1 LSTVTPTVAWRAA
14 YRLQLHPG
22 FTFADATGVL
32 DHLASLGVSHVYLS
46 PVLEAAAGST
56 HGYDVIDHGTI
67 RHALGGRE
75 GFEALV
81 AAAHERGLGV
91 VLDVVPNHMAIGGH
105 GAGNPWW
112 WDVLEHGPDSVH
124 ARAFDIDWGVTGQRR
139 VLMPVLDDHLRN
151 VVLQGRLVLRREDHG
166 ALAVVIDPQRFPLS
180 PASVAPL
187 LARAAARIDDPVL
200 ATVARALGDAAAA
213 GEGAGDANRE
223 ALVAASAAAREHLC
237 AEPAAAG
244 AVDEVLA
251 QASSDRDDLAAV
263 LRAQHY
269 RLARWQLAN
278 QEVRHRRFFDVTEL
292 VGLRV
297 DDPEVFDATHRVVLG
312 LVADGKVDGLRID
325 HPDGL
330 RDPEDYLR
338 RLTAAA
344 PRIPVWVEKIVAP
357 GEGLRASWPVAGT
370 TGYDFLELVTRLLV
384 HDDGA
389 RTLHGWFADVTG
401 RPATLEEESAVAK
414 REVLGTLLAAD
425 VERCVDLAAR
435 ALAEEGWDAS
445 RAELRPALV
454 ELAVELPVY
463 RTYVRPGHP
472 TGAEDRALLRGAMDR
487 ARPRLDDVDGE
498 VLDALLDALL
508 DPDGETAAEL
518 AVRFQ
523 QLTAP
528 ATAKGVEDTV
538 CYRWAP
544 VAAQCEVG
552 CHPDA
557 GGVTVDAFHAEVGAA
572 AASWPDRMLDTSTH
586 DTKRAEDVRARM
598 ALLTEEPERW
608 VRTASDLSARA
619 EQVAG
624 AAPEP
629 ALALLALQ
637 TLVGA
642 WPVTAERFCAYLVK
656 AAREAKTA
664 TSWVAPD
671 DAHEDGLARWGT
683 ALVDDPGLQAA
694 VAAEADRL
702 TAPGLANS
710 LAQLTL
716 KLTCPGVPVVYQ
728 GTELWDGSLVD
739 PDNRRPVDF
748 ALRARILGEVAAG
761 RTEATAAGTDR
772 PLGVEKLLVL
782 HRLLALRGRR
792 PEDLD
797 GRAAYVPLAAEGPAA
812 EHLVAYRRGQGVVVV
827 VSRWPLRLAA
837 GGGWGGTV
845 LELPPAPGG
854 GAWRDVLGGP
864 TWQGG
869 VAAADLLA
877 RHPVAVL
884 EPEADGS

>member
-1 LSTVTPTVAWRAA
+1 VRPTVPWRAA

-22 FTFADATGVL
+22 FTFADAADAL
-32 DHLASLGVSHVYLS
+32 DHLAALGVSHVYLS
-46 PVLEAAAGST
+46 PILEAAAGST

-67 RHALGGRE
+67 RGALGGWD

-81 AAAHERGLGV
+81 AAARERDMGV

-112 WDVLEHGPDSVH
+112 WDVLEHGPDSLH

-139 VLMPVLDDHLRN
+139 ILMPVLDDHLRN
-151 VVLQGRLVLRREDHG
+151 VVLDGRLVLRREDHG
-166 ALAVVIDPQRFPLS
+166 ALAVVVDPQRFPLS

-187 LARAAARIDDPVL
+187 LADAAARTDDPVL
-200 ATVARALGDAAAA
+200 GTIARALADATAPRDDGD
-213 GEGAGDANRE
+213 EPDRE
-223 ALVAASAAAREHLC
+223 LLAEASAAAREHLC

-251 QASSDRDDLAAV
+251 EASRDRDGLAAV

-297 DDPEVFDATHRVVLG
+297 DDPEVFDATHRVILD
-312 LVADGKVDGLRID
+312 LVAGGKVDGLRID

-338 RLTAAA
+338 RLAAA
-344 PRIPVWVEKIVAP
+344 ADGTPVWVEKIVAP
-357 GEGLRASWPVAGT
+357 GEDLRPSWPVAGT

-389 RTLHGWFADVTG
+389 RALHRWFSDVTG
-401 RPATLEEESAVAK
+401 RPADLDDEAALAK

-463 RTYVRPGHP
+463 RTYVRPGEP
-472 TGAEDRALLRGAMDR
+472 TGDEDRALLGAAMDR
-487 ARPRLDDVDGE
+487 ARPRLDDVDAE
-498 VLDALLDALL
+498 VLEALLGALL
-508 DPDGETAAEL
+508 DPGGETAAEL

-557 GGVTVDAFHAEVGAA
+557 GGVSVAAFHAEVAA
-572 AASWPDRMLDTSTH
+572 AAARWPDRMLDTSTH
-586 DTKRAEDVRARM
+586 DTKRSEDVRARM

-608 VRTASDLSARA
+608 MAIAADLAERARD
-619 EQVAG
+619 VAG
-624 AAPEP
+624 TVPEP
-629 ALALLALQ
+629 ALALMALQ

-642 WPVTAERFCAYLVK
+642 WPIDAERFCAYLVK

-671 DAHEDGLARWGT
+671 DAYEDGLARWGT
-683 ALVDDPGLQAA
+683 ALVEDPGLRDA

-702 TAPGLANS
+702 TGPGLANS
-710 LAQLTL
+710 VAQLTL
-716 KLTCPGVPVVYQ
+716 KLTCPGVPVIYQ

-748 ALRARILGEVAAG
+748 GLRARLLAGTGAG
-761 RTEATAAGTDR
+761 RGRRGAGGEDG
-772 PLGVEKLLVL
+772 PLGLDKLTVL
-782 HRLLALRGRR
+782 HRLLGLRARR
-792 PEDLD
+792 PQDLD
-797 GRAAYVPLAAEGPAA
+797 GRAPYVPLAATGPAA
-812 EHLVAYRRGQGVVVV
+812 EHVVAYRRGDGVVVV
-827 VSRWPLRLAA
+827 VSRWPMRLDAI
-837 GGGWGGTV
+837 GGWRDTA
-845 LELPPAPGG
+845 LELPGAPGG
-854 GAWRDVLGGP
+854 GSWRDVLGGRS
-864 TWQGG
+864 WAGS
-869 VAAADLLA
+869 VAVEDLLE
-877 RHPVAVL
+877 RYPVAVL
-884 EPEADGS
+884 EPDGASA

>member
-1 LSTVTPTVAWRAA
+1 MTPTVPWRAA
-14 YRLQLHPG
+14 YRLQLHPA
-22 FTFADATGVL
+22 FTFADAAGVL
-32 DHLASLGVSHVYLS
+32 DHLAALGVSHVYLS
-46 PVLEAAAGST
+46 PVLEAAAGSA

-67 RHALGGRE
+67 RQALGGRE
-75 GFEALV
+75 GFEDLV
-81 AAAHERGLGV
+81 AAARERGLGV

-139 VLMPVLDDHLRN
+139 ILMPVLDDHLRN
-151 VVLQGRLVLRREDHG
+151 VVIDGRLALRREDHG

-187 LARAAARIDDPVL
+187 LGRGAARIDDPIL
-200 ATVARALGDAAAA
+200 ATVARALADASAPGDED
-213 GEGAGDANRE
+213 GEPDRE

-237 AEPAAAG
+237 AEPAAAA
-244 AVDEVLA
+244 AVDDVLA
-251 QASSDRDDLAAV
+251 EASSDRDELAAV

-297 DDPEVFDATHRVVLG
+297 DDPEIFDATHRVVLG

-344 PRIPVWVEKIVAP
+344 PRTPVWVEKIVAP
-357 GEGLRASWPVAGT
+357 GEDLRPSWPVAGT

-389 RTLHGWFADVTG
+389 RTLHRWFADVTG
-401 RPATLEEESAVAK
+401 RPAGLDEEAAVAK

-463 RTYVRPGHP
+463 RTYVRPGEP
-472 TGAEDRALLRGAMDR
+472 TGEEDRALLGAAMGR

-498 VLDALLDALL
+498 VLDALLGALL
-508 DPDGETAAEL
+508 DPGGETAAEL

-557 GGVTVDAFHAEVGAA
+557 GGVTVAAFHAEVSAA
-572 AASWPDRMLDTSTH
+572 AAGWPDRMLDTSTH
-586 DTKRAEDVRARM
+586 DTKRAEDVRARL

-608 VRTASDLSARA
+608 VRTASHLSARA
-619 EQVAG
+619 QQVAS
-624 AAPEP
+624 ASPEP
-629 ALALLALQ
+629 ALALLGLQ

-642 WPVTAERFCAYLVK
+642 WPITAERFCAYLVK

-671 DAHEDGLARWGT
+671 DAYEDGLARWGT
-683 ALVDDPGLQAA
+683 ALVEDPALRAA
-694 VAAEADRL
+694 VTAEADRL
-702 TAPGLANS
+702 TDPGLANS
-710 LAQLTL
+710 VAQLTL
-716 KLTCPGVPVVYQ
+716 KLTCPGVPVIYQ

-748 ALRARILGEVAAG
+748 GLRTRLLAAVAAG
-761 RTEATAAGTDR
+761 RTEAAAEGGDG
-772 PLGVEKLLVL
+772 PLGLDKLLVL
-782 HRLLALRGRR
+782 HRLLGLRARR
-792 PEDLD
+792 PEDLE
-797 GRAAYVPLAAEGPAA
+797 GRAPYVPLGATGPAA
-812 EHLVAYRRGQGVVVV
+812 EHLVAYRRGEGVLVA
-827 VSRWPLRLAA
+827 VSRWPLRLGAD
-837 GGGWGGTV
+837 GGWRGTT
-845 LELPPAPGG
+845 LELPEPPGG
-854 GAWRDVLGGP
+854 GAWRDVLGG
-864 TWQGG
+864 TGWQGA
-869 VAAADLLA
+869 VAVADLLA

-884 EPEADGS
+884 EPEAPGS